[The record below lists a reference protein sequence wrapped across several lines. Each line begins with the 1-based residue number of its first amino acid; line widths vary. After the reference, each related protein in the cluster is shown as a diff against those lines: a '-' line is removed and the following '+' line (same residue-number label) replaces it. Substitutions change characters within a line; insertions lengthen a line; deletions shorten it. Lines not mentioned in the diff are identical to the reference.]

1 MAQIPNQLYSVTATR
16 QLDKIAIEDFKIPG
30 YSLMSKAGDAV
41 FKVLQNEF
49 PLAKR
54 ILVCCGAGN
63 NAGDGYVVARLAHK
77 AGLDVDLVSLT
88 DVSKLTG
95 DAQQAYRD
103 WKSLGH
109 QLSRITA
116 ELLDHVDVIVDAL
129 LGTGVDR
136 EVTGDWKKLI
146 DQINNATTPVIAVDV
161 PSGLNADTG
170 DVFGVAVKA
179 DVTVSFIAQK
189 KGLFT
194 YMGPEYSGRLF
205 FYDLNVPPAVYKS
218 VVSDAALLDWD
229 NLKTQFVKRHKNSH
243 KGDFGHVLVIGGDYG
258 MAGAVR
264 LAGEAALRTGAGM
277 VTVLTRPEHVSVIT
291 AGCPEL
297 MVVGSGKGH
306 IPQDLLT
313 KIQSIVIGPG
323 LGRDSWSMNLLA
335 QVLQTRIPKLVD
347 ADALNLLTIEDPAR
361 DDWVLTPHP
370 GEAARLLELS
380 SKDIQQNR
388 FWAVDE
394 LQQQYGG
401 VIVLKGCGSLI
412 RYQGA
417 VADVC
422 PYGNPGMSTA
432 GMGDV
437 LSGVIGALIAQGFSL
452 AAAARTGVCL
462 HARAGDLAAQQ
473 GERGMKASDL
483 FAEIRTLV
491 NPG

>member
-243 KGDFGHVLVIGGDYG
+243 KG
-258 MAGAVR
+258 
-264 LAGEAALRTGAGM
+264 
-277 VTVLTRPEHVSVIT
+277 
-291 AGCPEL
+291 
-297 MVVGSGKGH
+297 
-306 IPQDLLT
+306 
-313 KIQSIVIGPG
+313 
-323 LGRDSWSMNLLA
+323 
-335 QVLQTRIPKLVD
+335 
-347 ADALNLLTIEDPAR
+347 
-361 DDWVLTPHP
+361 
-370 GEAARLLELS
+370 
-380 SKDIQQNR
+380 
-388 FWAVDE
+388 
-394 LQQQYGG
+394 
-401 VIVLKGCGSLI
+401 
-412 RYQGA
+412 
-417 VADVC
+417 
-422 PYGNPGMSTA
+422 
-432 GMGDV
+432 
-437 LSGVIGALIAQGFSL
+437 
-452 AAAARTGVCL
+452 
-462 HARAGDLAAQQ
+462 
-473 GERGMKASDL
+473 
-483 FAEIRTLV
+483 
-491 NPG
+491 